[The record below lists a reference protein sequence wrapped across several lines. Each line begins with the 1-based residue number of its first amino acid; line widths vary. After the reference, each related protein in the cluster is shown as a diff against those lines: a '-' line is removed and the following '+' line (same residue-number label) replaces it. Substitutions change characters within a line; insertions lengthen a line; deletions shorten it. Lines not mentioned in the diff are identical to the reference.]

1 MTALNAEVMSI
12 ENAPAGAIRLTAKE
26 ILRVPGLNGWMRAAL
41 GIVSKIVYG
50 TLIIGLPD
58 GRKFRF
64 DGETPGLT
72 GIMQIHD
79 RGFAKK
85 LLVGGG
91 IGFAEAYLDEQW
103 DSPDLGSL
111 LRVIAHNN
119 QSIGAAAKGR
129 KWFNLIEYIKHSVF
143 QRNSRSGA
151 RRNIEH
157 HYDLGNEFYGLW
169 LDKSM
174 TYSSARFET
183 GGENL
188 EQAQNNKYRAMAE
201 RIGLEPRHHVL
212 EIGCGWGGFAEFAAR
227 EYDCRV
233 TAITISQEQAAY
245 CRQRFSENGLNDKVE
260 VLVKDYRDVEGEFD
274 RIVSIE
280 MFEAVG
286 EAYWPQYFGKLRDS
300 LKQGGLAGLQLITI
314 AEQNFQN
321 YRRSADFIQRYIFPG
336 GMLPSFNELV
346 NQITSARLTLLG
358 HMSFGGD
365 YAKTLHLWFER
376 FNRHWPEIEKLGFD
390 KRFRRMWSYYL
401 AYCEGGFASQ
411 NTDVL
416 QMTLARQ

>member
-1 MTALNAEVMSI
+1 MSALNTEVMSV
-12 ENAPAGAIRLTAKE
+12 ENAPAGATRLTAKD

-50 TLIIGLPD
+50 SLIIGLPD

-64 DGETPGLT
+64 DGETPGPA
-72 GIMQIHD
+72 GILQIHD
-79 RGFAKK
+79 RGFAKR
-85 LLVGGG
+85 LLTGGG

-103 DSPDLGSL
+103 DSPDLSTL
-111 LRVIAHNN
+111 LRVIAANN
-119 QSIGAAAKGR
+119 HSIGAAAKGK
-129 KWFNLIEYIKHSVF
+129 KWFNLFEYIKHAFF

-174 TYSSARFET
+174 TYSSARFES
-183 GGENL
+183 GGESL
-188 EQAQNNKYRAMAE
+188 EQAQNNKYRAMAD

-212 EIGCGWGGFAEFAAR
+212 EIGCGWGGFAEFAAS
-227 EYDCRV
+227 EYASKV

-245 CRQRFSENGLNDKVE
+245 CRKRFSEKGLNDRVE
-260 VLVKDYRDVEGEFD
+260 VLVQDYRDVEGAFD

-286 EAYWPQYFGKLRDS
+286 EAYWPQYFGKLRAS

-346 NQITSARLTLLG
+346 KQISNAKLALVE

-376 FNRHWPEIEKLGFD
+376 FHRHWPEIEILGFD
-390 KRFRRMWSYYL
+390 KRFRRMWAYYL
-401 AYCEGGFASQ
+401 AYCEGGFASR